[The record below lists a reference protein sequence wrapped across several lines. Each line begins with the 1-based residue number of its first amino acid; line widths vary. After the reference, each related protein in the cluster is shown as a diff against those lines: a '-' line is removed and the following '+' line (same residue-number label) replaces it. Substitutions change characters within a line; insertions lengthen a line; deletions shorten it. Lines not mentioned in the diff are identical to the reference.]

1 MVKKK
6 ITEAEFPTDLKDKTA
21 IDWDN
26 IFAEPAGGQLSTTSA
41 NSSIDQSKPVEV
53 PKFKVG
59 SAADTQRATANITP
73 TDSMR
78 DMMSRL
84 NVPVDDGEIDEPVD
98 NLPAL
103 SNVSPQQLPALISR
117 EIAMSDPYAV
127 NPTWHTVANLP
138 GNMSKAIMTLG
149 KAVFRAFT
157 KTPIK
162 DIVTIASVG
171 GHGPN
176 TTREVRS
183 VAAWIVKHGREVDA
197 ANIDFDAS
205 MPGYKAD
212 VKLYVVGNMRFK
224 LVNDEWG
231 QYIYCWPESDSVG
244 AIPEL
249 PAPTSSRPNRSLAR
263 R

>member
-6 ITEAEFPTDLKDKTA
+6 IIEAEFPTDLKDKTA

-41 NSSIDQSKPVEV
+41 KSGLDQSKPVEV

-59 SAADTQRATANITP
+59 SAADTARATANMTP
-73 TDSMR
+73 TDAMR
-78 DMMSRL
+78 DMMSRI
-84 NVPVDDGEIDEPVD
+84 NVPVDDDEIDEPVE
-98 NLPAL
+98 NLPVL
-103 SNVSPQQLPALISR
+103 RNITPQQLPAIISR
-117 EIAMSDPYAV
+117 DIAMSDPHAV

-138 GNMSKAIMTLG
+138 GNMSKAIKTLG

-183 VAAWIVKHGREVDA
+183 VANWIVKHGRAVDS
-197 ANIDFDAS
+197 ANIDFDTS
-205 MPGYKAD
+205 MPGYTAD
-212 VKLYVVGNMRFK
+212 VKLFVVGGVRFK
-224 LVNDEWG
+224 LVKDSFGE
-231 QYIYCWPESDSVG
+231 YIYAWPESDSIG
-244 AIPEL
+244 AAPEL
-249 PAPTSSRPNRSLAR
+249 APPVSNRPNRSLSR